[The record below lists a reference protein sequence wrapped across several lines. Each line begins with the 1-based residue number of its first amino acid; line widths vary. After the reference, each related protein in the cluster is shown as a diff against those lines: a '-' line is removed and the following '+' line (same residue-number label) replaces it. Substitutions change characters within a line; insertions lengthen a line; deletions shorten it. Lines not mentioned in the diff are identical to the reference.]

1 MCGIAGYVRLDGGPV
16 DLDLL
21 VRMTRTLEHRGP
33 DEEGYF
39 VNRPRDALGTP
50 GVPLHGLRGERG
62 AGNAGLGHRRLS
74 IIDLKSGQQ
83 PLCNE
88 DGTVWIS
95 FNGEIYNFQELHA
108 DLERR
113 GHRFHTRSDTE
124 TIVHAY
130 EEWGEEAVPRLR
142 GMFAL
147 AIWDERKQRLLLAR
161 DRLGKKPL
169 YYLHDGRRVIFGSE
183 LKAILAAPDVPRELD
198 ATALYDYLSLSYV
211 PQPRSI
217 FKSIQ
222 KLPGAHYAVVSREGI
237 RVQPYWDLAFAPVSG
252 ASEQEQADGLL
263 AHLADATRMRMISE
277 VPLGAFLSGGV
288 DSSAI
293 VALMA
298 EHSADRVLTSSIG
311 FSVAAYDE
319 TRYAQRVADMFRT
332 DHHVHTVTPEAI
344 PIIEKLSYHYDEPF
358 ADSSSV
364 PTYYVSRTAR

>member
-1 MCGIAGYVRLDGGPV
+1 MCGIAGYVRFDGGPV

-39 VNRPRDALGTP
+39 VNRPRDTLGMP

-74 IIDLKSGQQ
+74 IIDLESGQQ

-95 FNGEIYNFQELHA
+95 FNGEIYNFQELHE

-130 EEWGEEAVPRLR
+130 EEWGEEAIPRLR

-161 DRLGKKPL
+161 DRMGKKPL
-169 YYLHDGRRVIFGSE
+169 YYLHDGRRVVFGSE
-183 LKAILAAPDVPRELD
+183 LKAILAAPDVPRE
-198 ATALYDYLSLSYV
+198 
-211 PQPRSI
+211 I
-217 FKSIQ
+217 
-222 KLPGAHYAVVSREGI
+222 
-237 RVQPYWDLAFAPVSG
+237 
-252 ASEQEQADGLL
+252 
-263 AHLADATRMRMISE
+263 
-277 VPLGAFLSGGV
+277 
-288 DSSAI
+288 
-293 VALMA
+293 
-298 EHSADRVLTSSIG
+298 
-311 FSVAAYDE
+311 
-319 TRYAQRVADMFRT
+319 
-332 DHHVHTVTPEAI
+332 
-344 PIIEKLSYHYDEPF
+344 
-358 ADSSSV
+358 
-364 PTYYVSRTAR
+364 